1 MKAMVLLLCCV
12 SVCAQV
18 HAQALRFHAPPI
30 TDGAALSSS
39 IRELALEALSHEEAP
54 NHDSELTDRFL
65 LQLAAG
71 QYAGAVSTFAAWRA
85 QHSVQGFDRAVLLAV
100 YGKTKAVE
108 AEEHL
113 SFGDAFGKAFAAV
126 FRELDDKTALD
137 SEYFL
142 QTPMGVF
149 RQQLEQLL
157 AQFRDRQS
165 LSFADALSLIRS
177 YLATEAQQSIAPHLS
192 YAQAHDDERRYTI
205 DDNVLIKTREGA
217 TLSAVIVRRK
227 GTSEPQPASLRFTI
241 YVDPPT
247 SLYLAK
253 IAAIHGYVG
262 IVAYSRGKR
271 SSPDAISPWE
281 HEVQDTYGVIDWIS
295 RQRWCN
301 GKVGMYGASY
311 DGFTQWAA
319 AKKLH
324 PALKTIVPGSASF
337 PGFGLPMQNNVFQNA
352 NYAWPF
358 YVMDNRDL
366 DNAIYNDSQRWTR
379 LNQEWYAS
387 GRPYRE
393 IDAVGGMPNPLLHK
407 QMQHPSFDA
416 YWQAMQPY
424 NTEYARVNIPVL
436 TITGYY
442 DDANAAA
449 VNYLVQHYKFD
460 KKANHYLV
468 VGPYP
473 HASST
478 KPFVPWVVRG
488 YAIDAAAQIDSL
500 ELTYQWFDYVM
511 RGGPRPD
518 LLKDRIN
525 FEVMGANVWR
535 HASSIDAM
543 SNKKLTLYLTNET
556 VGEHYHL
563 ASAKPKQRAYLEQAV
578 DFSDRN
584 SENSLYPL
592 GAIVDVPKLTNGFM
606 FVSDPF
612 DAPVT
617 IAGTMTGML
626 DVSINKRDLD
636 ATLAVYEL
644 MPDGK
649 LFWLS
654 YYLGRASY
662 SHDMSVRRLLTP
674 GVRSFIPVSR
684 TALVS
689 RQMSKGSRL
698 LVLVTVNKNAW
709 AQVNHGT
716 GKDVSDESITDAK
729 EPLNVQ
735 WYNDS
740 FLKVPIWQ

>member
-1 MKAMVLLLCCV
+1 MKAIGLLLCCV
-12 SVCAQV
+12 SICAQV
-18 HAQALRFHAPPI
+18 HAQALRFQAPPI
-30 TDGAALSSS
+30 TDSAGLSSS
-39 IRELALEALSHEEAP
+39 IRDLALEALSQQLDP
-54 NHDSELTDRFL
+54 KQNSDLGDRFL
-65 LQLAAG
+65 LQLAAA
-71 QYAGAVSTFAAWRA
+71 QYAEAVSTFAAWRA
-85 QHSVQGFDRAVLLAV
+85 QHLAKGFDRGILLEI
-100 YGKTKAVE
+100 YGKTKALE
-108 AEEHL
+108 AKEHL
-113 SFGDAFGKAFAAV
+113 SFDDAFGKAFAAV
-126 FRELDDKTALD
+126 FRDLDDKTALD

-142 QTPMGVF
+142 DTPSGVF
-149 RQQLEQLL
+149 RQQFDELL
-157 AQFRDRQS
+157 GRFRGSQS
-165 LSFADALSLIRS
+165 LAFADAVGLIRS
-177 YLATEAQQSIAPHLS
+177 YLTTEAQQNIAPHLS
-192 YAQAHDDERRYTI
+192 DAQARDDERRYTI
-205 DDNVLIKTREGA
+205 DDNILIKTREGA
-217 TLSAVIVRRK
+217 TLSALVVRRK

-241 YVDPPT
+241 YVDPLT

-253 IAAIHGYVG
+253 VAAIHGYAG

-271 SSPDAISPWE
+271 ASPDVISPWE
-281 HEVQDTYGVIDWIS
+281 HEAQDTYGVIDWIS

-319 AKKLH
+319 AKSLH
-324 PALKTIVPGSASF
+324 PALKTIVPGSAGF

-366 DNAIYNDSQRWTR
+366 DKAIYNDNQRWAA
-379 LNQEWYAS
+379 LIQKWYTS

-393 IDAVGGMPNPLLHK
+393 IDAVDGMPNPLLHR
-407 QMQHPSFDA
+407 QMQHPSIDA

-442 DDANAAA
+442 DDANAAS
-449 VNYLVQHYKFD
+449 VNYLVDHYKFD
-460 KKANHYLV
+460 PKANHYIL

-473 HASST
+473 HAAST

-488 YAIDAAAQIDSL
+488 YAIDAVAQIDSL
-500 ELTYQWFDYVM
+500 ELTYQWFDHVM

-518 LLKDRIN
+518 LLEDRIN

-535 HASSIDAM
+535 HAASIDAM
-543 SNKKLTLYLTNET
+543 SNKKLTLYLTNEK
-556 VGEHYHL
+556 VGEQYHL

-578 DFSDRN
+578 DFADRN

-612 DAPVT
+612 DAPAS
-617 IAGTMTGML
+617 IAGMITGML

-636 ATLAVYEL
+636 PTLAVYEL

-649 LFWLS
+649 LFLLS

-662 SHDMSVRRLLTP
+662 SHDMSVRKLLTP
-674 GVRSFIPVSR
+674 GVRSYIPVAR
-684 TALVS
+684 TSLVS

-698 LVLVTVNKNAW
+698 LVLLTVNKNAW
-709 AQVNHGT
+709 AQLNYGT
-716 GKDVSDESITDAK
+716 GKDVSDESIADAK
-729 EPLNVQ
+729 TPLNVH

-740 FLKVPIWQ
+740 FVTVPIWE